1 MHRVDGG
8 DFLFITF
15 RKWTAIYI
23 VCLTM
28 LMFVFAVVMSLGD
41 AVPAS
46 SNATVNE
53 SLPTLIID
61 PGHGG
66 EDGGAVGIDGTVE
79 SIINL
84 EISQKAAE
92 VAALIGW
99 PVCMTRNAD
108 ISIYDSG
115 SNTLRQKKVSDMKNR
130 VSFCDN
136 IKNGFLISI
145 HQNSLPEAKNVRG
158 AQVFY
163 CNEQMCLEL
172 ANEVQSQLN
181 HYFNAGREKQAKN
194 IGSNSYLMKHVSCPA
209 ILVECG
215 FLSNQEECKLLQTEE
230 YQKELA
236 LVIIQ
241 TVYSA
246 LMN

>member
-15 RKWTAIYI
+15 RKWTAIYV

-41 AVPAS
+41 AIPAS

-99 PVCMTRNAD
+99 PVYMTRNAD

-163 CNEQMCLEL
+163 CNEQVCLEL

-246 LMN
+246 LKN